1 MSAAM
6 SLPTNP
12 VPTGDIRDKLIIGLD
27 VPSVEEA
34 RAVVERIGDAGTF
47 YKIGYQLAY
56 AGGFEFARE
65 LIGQGKKV
73 FLDLKLH
80 DIGNTVEEG
89 VRSVARLGATF
100 LTVHAYPQTMRAA
113 VAGKAGIVLEDPRRD
128 GADLLRRQRPRR
140 GGLCARFRRPSSS
153 PAAPGR
159 RATSAS
165 TASSAPRRKRSA
177 CAPSSGR
184 DRLIVTPGI
193 RPAGA
198 DAGDQKRIVTPAE
211 GIRLGANHLVVGP
224 AHREGRRS
232 AGRRRRR
239 SCARSPPHRVA

>member
-6 SLPTNP
+6 SLSTQSAPA
-12 VPTGDIRDKLIIGLD
+12 GDIRDKLIIGLD

-34 RAVVERIGDAGTF
+34 RSLVGRIGDAATF

-56 AGGFEFARE
+56 AGGFAFAEE

-113 VAGKAGIVLEDPRRD
+113 MAGKAGTDLKILAVTVLTSYDDNDLVEAGYAPVAAAELVARRAGQARDLGVDGIV
-128 GADLLRRQRPRR
+128 
-140 GGLCARFRRPSSS
+140 C
-153 PAAPGR
+153 AAPEAER
-159 RATSAS
+159 VRAIVG
-165 TASSAPRRKRSA
+165 P
-177 CAPSSGR
+177 

-193 RPAGA
+193 RPIGS
-198 DAGDQKRIVTPAE
+198 DAGDQKRIVTPAQ
-211 GIRLGANHLVVGP
+211 GIRLGADHLVVGRP
-224 AHREGRRS
+224 IVKAADPQAAAEAIVREI
-232 AGRRRRR
+232 AQVT
-239 SCARSPPHRVA
+239 A

>member
-1 MSAAM
+1 M

-12 VPTGDIRDKLIIGLD
+12 VPEGDIRDRLIIGLD

-34 RAVVERIGDAGTF
+34 RALVGRIGEAGTF

-56 AGGFEFARE
+56 AGGFELARE
-65 LIGQGKKV
+65 LIDQGKKV

-113 VAGKAGIVLEDPRRD
+113 VAGKAGSSLKILAVTVLTSYDDNDLVEAGYAPVSA
-128 GADLLRRQRPRR
+128 ADLVARRAGQ
-140 GGLCARFRRPSSS
+140 ARDLNVDGIVC
-153 PAAPGR
+153 AAPEAER
-159 RATSAS
+159 VRAIVG
-165 TASSAPRRKRSA
+165 P
-177 CAPSSGR
+177 

-193 RPAGA
+193 RPAGS
-198 DAGDQKRIVTPAE
+198 DAGDQKRIVTPSE
-211 GIRLGANHLVVGP
+211 GIRLGANHLVVARPILKAADPKAAAEAIVREISRTP
-224 AHREGRRS
+224 A
-232 AGRRRRR
+232 
-239 SCARSPPHRVA
+239 

>member
-12 VPTGDIRDKLIIGLD
+12 VPEGDIRDRLIIGLD

-34 RAVVERIGDAGTF
+34 RALVGRIGEAGTF

-56 AGGFEFARE
+56 AGGFELARE
-65 LIGQGKKV
+65 LIDQGKKV

-113 VAGKAGIVLEDPRRD
+113 VAGKAGSSLKILAVTVLTSYDDNDLVEAGYAPVSA
-128 GADLLRRQRPRR
+128 ADLVARRAGQ
-140 GGLCARFRRPSSS
+140 ARDLNVDGIVC
-153 PAAPGR
+153 AAPEAER
-159 RATSAS
+159 VRAIVG
-165 TASSAPRRKRSA
+165 P
-177 CAPSSGR
+177 

-193 RPAGA
+193 RPAGS
-198 DAGDQKRIVTPAE
+198 DAGDQKRIVTPSE
-211 GIRLGANHLVVGP
+211 GIRLGANHLVVARPILKAADPKAAAEAIVREISRTP
-224 AHREGRRS
+224 A
-232 AGRRRRR
+232 
-239 SCARSPPHRVA
+239 

>member
-1 MSAAM
+1 M

-12 VPTGDIRDKLIIGLD
+12 VPAGDIRDKLIIGLD
-27 VPSVEEA
+27 LPSVEEA
-34 RAVVERIGDAGTF
+34 RALVGRIGDAGTF

-89 VRSVARLGATF
+89 VRSVAKLGATF

-113 VAGKAGIVLEDPRRD
+113 VAGKAGSSLKILAVTVLTSYDDSDLVEAGYAPVSA
-128 GADLLRRQRPRR
+128 ADLVAQRA
-140 GGLCARFRRPSSS
+140 GQARDLGVDGIVC
-153 PAAPGR
+153 AAPEAQR
-159 RATSAS
+159 V
-165 TASSAPRRKRSA
+165 RSLIG
-177 CAPSSGR
+177 P

-198 DAGDQKRIVTPAE
+198 EAGDQKRIVTPAE
-211 GIRLGANHLVVGP
+211 GIRLGANHLVVARP
-224 AHREGRRS
+224 IVKAADPRAAAEAIVRDI
-232 AGRRRRR
+232 AG
-239 SCARSPPHRVA
+239 A

>member
-1 MSAAM
+1 MSAM
-6 SLPTNP
+6 PQDQLPAR
-12 VPTGDIRDKLIIGLD
+12 DIRDKLIIGLD

-34 RAVVERIGDAGTF
+34 RSIVGKIGEAGTF

-65 LIGQGKKV
+65 LIDHGKKV

-89 VRSVARLGATF
+89 VRSISRLGVTF

-113 VAGKAGIVLEDPRRD
+113 VAGKAGSALKILAVTVLTSY
-128 GADLLRRQRPRR
+128 ADNDLVEAGYAPV
-140 GGLCARFRRPSSS
+140 S
-153 PAAPGR
+153 PAELVAR
-159 RATSAS
+159 RAAQ
-165 TASSAPRRKRSA
+165 ARDLGIDGLV
-177 CAPSSGR
+177 CAATEAERVRAIIGL

-198 DAGDQKRIVTPAE
+198 EAGDQKRIVTPAE
-211 GIRLGANHLVVGP
+211 GIRLGADHLVV
-224 AHREGRRS
+224 
-232 AGRRRRR
+232 
-239 SCARSPPHRVA
+239 ARPIVKATDPRAAAEAIVAEIAQAQFL

>member
-6 SLPTNP
+6 SLSTNP
-12 VPTGDIRDKLIIGLD
+12 DPAGDIRDKLIIGLD

-34 RAVVERIGDAGTF
+34 RSVVERIGDAGTF

-113 VAGKAGIVLEDPRRD
+113 VAGKAGTDLKILAVTVLTSYDD
-128 GADLLRRQRPRR
+128 NDLVEAGYAPVT
-140 GGLCARFRRPSSS
+140 
-153 PAAPGR
+153 AAELVAR
-159 RATSAS
+159 RAAQARDLNVDGIVCAATEAE
-165 TASSAPRRKRSA
+165 RVRSIVG
-177 CAPSSGR
+177 PG
-184 DRLIVTPGI
+184 RLIVTPGI

-211 GIRLGANHLVVGP
+211 GIRLGANHLVVARP
-224 AHREGRRS
+224 IVKAADPRAAAEAIVREIVDVK
-232 AGRRRRR
+232 A
-239 SCARSPPHRVA
+239 

>member
-12 VPTGDIRDKLIIGLD
+12 VPAGDSRDRLIIGLD
-27 VPSVEEA
+27 VASVDEA
-34 RAVVERIGDAGTF
+34 RALVRRIGEAGTF

-65 LIGQGKKV
+65 LIDQGKKV

-113 VAGKAGIVLEDPRRD
+113 VAGREGSSLKILAVTVLTSYDDNDLVEAGYAPISAAKLVARRAGQARDLGVDGIV
-128 GADLLRRQRPRR
+128 
-140 GGLCARFRRPSSS
+140 C
-153 PAAPGR
+153 AAPEAER
-159 RATSAS
+159 V
-165 TASSAPRRKRSA
+165 RSVVG
-177 CAPSSGR
+177 P

-198 DAGDQKRIVTPAE
+198 EAGDQKRIVTPAE
-211 GIRLGANHLVVGP
+211 GIRLGADHLVVARP
-224 AHREGRRS
+224 IVKASDPKAAAEAIVREIADGK
-232 AGRRRRR
+232 A
-239 SCARSPPHRVA
+239 

>member
-12 VPTGDIRDKLIIGLD
+12 VPAGDIRDRLIIGLD
-27 VPSVEEA
+27 VGSVDEA
-34 RAVVERIGDAGTF
+34 RSIVQRIGDAGTF

-113 VAGKAGIVLEDPRRD
+113 AAGKAGSDLKILAVTVLTSYDD
-128 GADLLRRQRPRR
+128 NDLVEAGYAPV
-140 GGLCARFRRPSSS
+140 
-153 PAAPGR
+153 PAAELVAR
-159 RATSAS
+159 RAEQARDTGIDGIV
-165 TASSAPRRKRSA
+165 
-177 CAPSSGR
+177 CAATEAQRVRGIVGR
-184 DRLIVTPGI
+184 NRLIVTPGI

-198 DAGDQKRIVTPAE
+198 EAGDQKRIVTPAE
-211 GIRLGANHLVVGP
+211 GIRLGANHLVVARP
-224 AHREGRRS
+224 IVKAADPRAAAEAIVHDI
-232 AGRRRRR
+232 AG
-239 SCARSPPHRVA
+239 A

>member
-6 SLPTNP
+6 SLSTNP
-12 VPTGDIRDKLIIGLD
+12 VPAGDIRDRLIIGLD
-27 VPSVEEA
+27 VASVEEA
-34 RAVVERIGDAGTF
+34 RSVVERIGEAGSF

-56 AGGFEFARE
+56 AGGLEFARE

-113 VAGKAGIVLEDPRRD
+113 VAGKAGSSLKILAVTVLTSYDDNDLVEAGYAPTSAAELVARRAGQARDLGVDGIV
-128 GADLLRRQRPRR
+128 
-140 GGLCARFRRPSSS
+140 C
-153 PAAPGR
+153 AAPEAER
-159 RATSAS
+159 VRAIVG
-165 TASSAPRRKRSA
+165 P
-177 CAPSSGR
+177 

-211 GIRLGANHLVVGP
+211 GIRLGANHLVVARP
-224 AHREGRRS
+224 IVQAADPRAATEAIVREI
-232 AGRRRRR
+232 AGVQ
-239 SCARSPPHRVA
+239 A

>member
-1 MSAAM
+1 M

-12 VPTGDIRDKLIIGLD
+12 VPEGDIRDRLIIGLD

-34 RAVVERIGDAGTF
+34 RALVGRIGEAGTF

-56 AGGFEFARE
+56 AGGFELARE

-113 VAGKAGIVLEDPRRD
+113 VAGKAGSSLKILAVTVLTSYDDNDLVEAGYAPDSA
-128 GADLLRRQRPRR
+128 ADLVARRAGQ
-140 GGLCARFRRPSSS
+140 ARDLNVDGIVC
-153 PAAPGR
+153 AAPEAER
-159 RATSAS
+159 VRAIVG
-165 TASSAPRRKRSA
+165 P
-177 CAPSSGR
+177 

-193 RPAGA
+193 RPAGS
-198 DAGDQKRIVTPAE
+198 DAGDQKRIVTPSE
-211 GIRLGANHLVVGP
+211 GIRLGANHLVVARPILKAADPKAAAEAIVREISRTP
-224 AHREGRRS
+224 A
-232 AGRRRRR
+232 
-239 SCARSPPHRVA
+239 